1 MERVGG
7 LGGLGCAAQVMST
20 KKQPLSFWSPLVQ
33 DSKERVS
40 MVSRVSACVDGVS
53 SVVFSLL
60 LSREYVVTFNLA
72 HCYHLTSVSG

>member
-1 MERVGG
+1 
-7 LGGLGCAAQVMST
+7 
-20 KKQPLSFWSPLVQ
+20 
-33 DSKERVS
+33 